1 MITDFDPYA
10 QDYRETINRVSAPAG
25 EDYEFFIAFR
35 CARMKRKL
43 AQENRIGQFSIL
55 DLGCGIGAAS
65 RFLLSAFP
73 GSTVV
78 GVDPSASSIAIARQQ
93 ELPEG
98 NRFLQA
104 TAQEIPLPDGSIDL
118 VYSNGI
124 FHHMAESSW
133 SQAFVELRRV
143 LRPRGHIFIFE
154 NNPANP
160 LMRRTM
166 RQNPFDL
173 GVDPIPPPRLAASAQ
188 SAGLTVRQT
197 GYYFFFPHVLRF
209 LRPMETVMEWLP
221 MGAQYFIWAQ
231 AEGAGPA
238 SGPDSGI

>member
-10 QDYRETINRVSAPAG
+10 QDYRETINRVSVPAG

-55 DLGCGIGAAS
+55 DLGCSIGAAS

-73 GSTVV
+73 GSSVI
-78 GVDPSASSIAIARQQ
+78 GIDPSAASIACARQQ
-93 ELPEG
+93 ELPSG

-133 SQAFVELRRV
+133 SQAFAELRRV

-160 LMRRTM
+160 LMRRAM

-173 GVDPIPPPRLAASAQ
+173 GTSPIPPSRLAAQ
-188 SAGLTVRQT
+188 SAGLKVRQT

-209 LRPMETVMEWLP
+209 LRPMEPMLEWLP
-221 MGAQYFIWAQ
+221 LGAQYFIWAQ
-231 AEGAGPA
+231 PAGASLAVGPG
-238 SGPDSGI
+238 SVE